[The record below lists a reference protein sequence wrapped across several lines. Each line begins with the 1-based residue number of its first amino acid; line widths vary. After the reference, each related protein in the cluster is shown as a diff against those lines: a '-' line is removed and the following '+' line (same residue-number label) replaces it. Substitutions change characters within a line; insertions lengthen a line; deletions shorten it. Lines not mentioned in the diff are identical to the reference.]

1 MYESI
6 KKSED
11 QLLMARAAW
20 YYYFEDYTQQRISE
34 LMGISRAKVITLLE
48 RARQVGV
55 VKFSLQADSSR
66 RIGLERQVMSQYDLK
81 DVFLTPPSRTLTNP
95 RESVAQA
102 AAMYIQRRLEPGG
115 YINIGYGETTSR
127 ILNHLA
133 ATVEMPIH
141 AVSLTG
147 GVNYYL
153 PNTRSNVFNARLHL
167 APTPLL
173 LSTPEACE
181 SLYQEQGVVEITRMI
196 PLSSMSVVGIGNMED
211 GATILQTGVLS
222 RQEFD
227 LLRMQGAVGDVLSH
241 FIDKEGRP
249 VSPDME
255 QRLVSTSLE
264 KLSKLRNVIG
274 VAAGPEKAEAVRA
287 ALLGGYLDVL
297 ITDEDLAEALIK

>member
-1 MYESI
+1 MYESV

-11 QLLMARAAW
+11 RLLMARAAW

-66 RIGLERQVMSQYDLK
+66 RIGLEQNVMSQFGLK
-81 DVFLTPPSRTLTNP
+81 DVFLTPPSRTLVNP

-133 ATVEMPIH
+133 ATAESPIH

-153 PNTRSNVFNARLHL
+153 PNTRSSVFNARLHL

-181 SLYQEQGVVEITRMI
+181 SLYQEPGVMEITRMI
-196 PLSSMSVVGIGNMED
+196 PLSSMSVVGIGNMEE
-211 GATILQTGVLS
+211 GATIVQNGVLS

-227 LLRMQGAVGDVLSH
+227 LLRLQGAVGDVLSH
-241 FIDKEGRP
+241 FIDKEGNP

-264 KLSKLRNVIG
+264 KVRTLRNVIG
-274 VAAGPEKAEAVRA
+274 VAAGPEKVEAVRA
-287 ALLGGYLDVL
+287 VLLGGYLDVL
-297 ITDEDLAEALIK
+297 ITDEDLAEALIQ